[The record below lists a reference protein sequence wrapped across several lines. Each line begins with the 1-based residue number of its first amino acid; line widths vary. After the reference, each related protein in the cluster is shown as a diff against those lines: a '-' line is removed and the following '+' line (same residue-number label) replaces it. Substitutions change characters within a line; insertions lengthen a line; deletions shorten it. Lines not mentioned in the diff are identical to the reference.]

1 MKLVH
6 SLEQFGLDRA
16 IDMAYKDPDKNL
28 MKIMDWAD
36 KFAGDDF
43 VGARRAIRK
52 ELEDKTVLTRS
63 ILLILSTT
71 SIRMWRRHFWET
83 FS

>member
-16 IDMAYKDPDKNL
+16 IDIAYEDPDKNL

-36 KFAGDDF
+36 KFGRRFCRSEKSNSERAG
-43 VGARRAIRK
+43 G
-52 ELEDKTVLTRS
+52 
-63 ILLILSTT
+63 
-71 SIRMWRRHFWET
+71 
-83 FS
+83 

>member
-28 MKIMDWAD
+28 MKIMDWMR
-36 KFAGDDF
+36 KKT
-43 VGARRAIRK
+43 GASVSEKAR
-52 ELEDKTVLTRS
+52 
-63 ILLILSTT
+63 
-71 SIRMWRRHFWET
+71 
-83 FS
+83 

>member
-43 VGARRAIRK
+43 VGARKAIRK
-52 ELEDKTVLTRS
+52 QLEDKDS
-63 ILLILSTT
+63 PYQKYILILSTT
-71 SIRMWRRHFWET
+71 SIRMWRRHFWEI

>member
-36 KFAGDDF
+36 
-43 VGARRAIRK
+43 
-52 ELEDKTVLTRS
+52 
-63 ILLILSTT
+63 
-71 SIRMWRRHFWET
+71 
-83 FS
+83 